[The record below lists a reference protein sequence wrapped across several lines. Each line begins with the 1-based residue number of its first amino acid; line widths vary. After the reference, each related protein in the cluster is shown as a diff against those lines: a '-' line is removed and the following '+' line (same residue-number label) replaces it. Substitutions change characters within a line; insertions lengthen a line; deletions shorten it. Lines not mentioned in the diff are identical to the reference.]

1 MMASIGARDTRPELL
16 VRRAM
21 HQAGLRFRLH
31 RRDLPGTPDLVFP
44 RFRTVVFV
52 HGCFWHRHAGCRF
65 STLPASNREW
75 WKEKLRKNRMRD
87 RRQQKALR
95 NAGWRVLVVWE
106 CELREPRA
114 LAKLACALRSRST
127 ETGEHRPRKSS
138 IRSRL
143 REPR

>member
-1 MMASIGARDTRPELL
+1 MMARIGAKNTRPELV

-21 HQAGLRFRLH
+21 HRAGLRFRLH

-52 HGCFWHRHAGCRF
+52 HGCFWHRHGGCRF

-75 WKEKLRKNRMRD
+75 WKEKLRMNRLRD
-87 RRQQKALR
+87 LRQQKALR
-95 NAGWRVLVVWE
+95 HAGWKVLVVWE

-114 LAKLACALRSRST
+114 LAGLARAIRGQIVAPKT
-127 ETGEHRPRKSS
+127 HADRK
-138 IRSRL
+138 
-143 REPR
+143 EGM